1 MVNRLTTDKGEHSPL
16 WRNAMQEYGK
26 CFVIL
31 EKDILCECK
40 DIGVPIMNAPVI
52 HNHDGYELLLLLD
65 GKVNLYTE
73 GEGKILERGDLVCV
87 KPYDFHHAKL
97 LDYDRYDR
105 VVINFKES
113 VIKKISSD
121 KADLSQCFNQTAPG
135 SLNFYHLDEAEIQ
148 KLLFYSRELEASLH
162 DTAFGADVLSLSLL
176 TQILVMVN
184 RYVKVDSQVEYTG
197 IMPKLV
203 ADTFAYIEQHLTE
216 DLSLAAMEKQLQYNG
231 TYISRCFRKTIG
243 ITLQQYIIAKR
254 VTLAQQYLQQ
264 GISPCDV
271 CFMTGFN
278 NYSNFS
284 RTFLQQIGISPK
296 RYQLTHI
303 K

>member
-1 MVNRLTTDKGEHSPL
+1 
-16 WRNAMQEYGK
+16 MQEYGK
-26 CFVIL
+26 SFIVL

-40 DIGVPIMNAPVI
+40 DINVPIMNAPLI
-52 HNHDGYELLLLLD
+52 HNHDGYELYLLLD

-73 GEGKILERGDLVCV
+73 GEGKILERGDLVFV

-97 LDYDRYDR
+97 LQYDKYDRI
-105 VVINFKES
+105 VINFKDS
-113 VIKKISSD
+113 VVKKISSD
-121 KADLSQCFNQTAPG
+121 KSDLAQCFNQTPSG
-135 SLNFYHLDEAEIQ
+135 KLHYSHLDEEEIQ
-148 KLLFYSRELEASLH
+148 KFVSYAVALQDSLN
-162 DTAFGADVLSLSLL
+162 DTTFGSDVLAIAFL
-176 TQILVMVN
+176 TQILVMIN
-184 RYVKVDSQVEYTG
+184 RCITVSPQIEYTG
-197 IMPKLV
+197 IMPQLV
-203 ADTFAYIEQHLTE
+203 SDTFSYVERHLTE
-216 DLSLAAMEKQLQYNG
+216 ELSLAVLEKHLQYNG
-231 TYISRCFRKTIG
+231 TYISRCFRKTVG

-254 VTLAQQYLQQ
+254 ITLAQQYLQQ

-296 RYQLTHI
+296 KYQLRHI

>member
-1 MVNRLTTDKGEHSPL
+1 MTAGIYGFYTEA
-16 WRNAMQEYGK
+16 WRKVMQVYGK
-26 CFVIL
+26 NFVVL

-40 DIGVPIMNAPVI
+40 NIDVPILNGPII
-52 HNHDGYELLLLLD
+52 HNHDGYELYLLLD

-73 GEGKILERGDLVCV
+73 GEGKILERGDLVLI
-87 KPYDFHHAKL
+87 KPYDFHHAKIL
-97 LDYDRYDR
+97 QYDKYDR
-105 VVINFKES
+105 VVINFKDSILE
-113 VIKKISSD
+113 KISSD
-121 KADLSQCFNQTAPG
+121 ITDLSQCFNQTPSGRLHFAHLG
-135 SLNFYHLDEAEIQ
+135 EEEIHRFLSSAVALSEALN
-148 KLLFYSRELEASLH
+148 
-162 DTAFGADVLSLSLL
+162 DTAFGADVLSKALL
-176 TQILVMVN
+176 TQILVMINRCVTVN
-184 RYVKVDSQVEYTG
+184 RNVEFMG

-203 ADTFAYIEQHLTE
+203 SDTFAYIEKHLAE
-216 DLSLAAMEKQLQYNG
+216 DLSLTTLEKHFQYNG

-254 VTLAQQYLQQ
+254 IALAQQYLRQ

-296 RYQLTHI
+296 KYQLLHT